1 MTNLDPTEFD
11 FGEVE
16 AAVARA
22 IRQRSSADLKL
33 LGHGEISV
41 VMGWPTAAPS
51 AAVKRVPPF
60 RDVARAQEYIDVC
73 DEFFATLR
81 KANIG
86 IWPTTLHIHQRSDGR
101 AVVYHRQPI
110 ADVTQLGSNV
120 LRAATPADTH
130 PLLDAIT
137 DAAARVCNRTVGFDC
152 QLANWLWDGT
162 TATQIDFTSPF
173 ALTDDRDDLR
183 YDTHTFLQEYPVVVR
198 PYLRKEFTS
207 LLRRFTTPEGALGD
221 MVANMMKEGLDQWVD
236 PAINT
241 INSRL
246 GINLQRG
253 KAQWMYD
260 NDRKLLPKV
269 LKVKKAQR
277 WWLTHTG
284 RRYEQLLPDK
294 TTYEL
299 NELARKVAAD

>member
-1 MTNLDPTEFD
+1 MTEID

-16 AAVARA
+16 AAVSNA
-22 IRQRSSADLKL
+22 IRRRSTADLKL

-41 VMGWPTAAPS
+41 VLAWPAEAPT

-60 RDVARAQEYIDVC
+60 RDLARAQQYLDIC
-73 DEFFATLR
+73 DDFFATLR
-81 KANIG
+81 SANVG
-86 IWPTTLHIHQRSDGR
+86 IWPTTLHIHERADGR
-101 AVVYHRQPI
+101 AVVYHQQPI

-120 LRAATPADTH
+120 LRAAAPADTH

-137 DAAARVCNRTVGFDC
+137 DAAGRVCSRTLGFDC

-173 ALTDDRDDLR
+173 ALTDTRDELL
-183 YDTHTFLQEYPVVVR
+183 YDAHTFMQEYPLIVR
-198 PYLRKEFTS
+198 PYIRKEFTS
-207 LLRRFTTPEGALGD
+207 LIRRFTTAEGALGD
-221 MVANMMKEGLDQWVD
+221 MVSNMMKEGLDHWVD
-236 PAINT
+236 PAIAT
-241 INSRL
+241 INERL
-246 GINLQRG
+246 GKRGLGGNLRRE

-260 NDRKLLPKV
+260 NDRKLLPKI

-284 RRYEQLLPDK
+284 RRYEQLLPEK
-294 TTYEL
+294 TTYERTAG
-299 NELARKVAAD
+299 ER

>member
-1 MTNLDPTEFD
+1 MNAEID
-11 FGEVE
+11 FAAVE
-16 AAVARA
+16 GAVARA
-22 IRQRSSADLKL
+22 IRQRSTAELKL

-41 VMGWPTAAPS
+41 VLAWPATAPT

-60 RDVARAQEYIDVC
+60 RDLARAQQYVGVC
-73 DEFFATLR
+73 DDFFATLR
-81 KANIG
+81 SANVG
-86 IWPTTLHIHQRSDGR
+86 IWPTTLHIHERADGR
-101 AVVYHRQPI
+101 AVVYHQQPI
-110 ADVTQLGSNV
+110 ADISQLGSKV
-120 LRAATPADTH
+120 LRAAALADTH

-137 DAAARVCNRTVGFDC
+137 DAAGKVCNRTLGFDC

-162 TATQIDFTSPF
+162 IATQIDFTSPF
-173 ALTDDRDDLR
+173 ALTDDRDDLL
-183 YDTHTFLQEYPVVVR
+183 YDSHTFMQEYPLVIR

-236 PAINT
+236 PAIET
-241 INSRL
+241 VNSRL
-246 GINLQRG
+246 GIKLRRE

-284 RRYEQLLPDK
+284 RNYEQLLPER
-294 TTYEL
+294 TTYE
-299 NELARKVAAD
+299 RS